1 VQGECKGILGQYTVL
16 SSGHQGYIPY
26 VWLARSRAPGLW
38 RPGRLGMLSPHIST
52 RAGRHMKKGLSC
64 IHTRRPASKCSDNQS
79 PVCMRSTHGM
89 SLGGAVRTTKHA
101 HNDYVY
107 SAIFRGLCK
116 QRKLEQACDFLYE
129 LVDCGVAPSAV
140 CYNIL
145 IDAACKQG
153 PNKLTY

>member
-1 VQGECKGILGQYTVL
+1 VTHTVV
-16 SSGHQGYIPY
+16 I
-26 VWLARSRAPGLW
+26 
-38 RPGRLGMLSPHIST
+38 
-52 RAGRHMKKGLSC
+52 KGLCSARLLEKAKEFWDSTVVWPSG
-64 IHTRRPASKCSDNQS
+64 IHD
-79 PVCMRSTHGM
+79 
-89 SLGGAVRTTKHA
+89 
-101 HNDYVY
+101 DYVY

-153 PNKLTY
+153 PNKLAY